1 MENILRI
8 SEILNP
14 EFIIDLHTADKAGV
28 LQEMLDVI
36 TSSPKITNPK
46 KFRKAIV
53 DREKL
58 MSTGIGYGI
67 AVPHARDRSVLD
79 FVIAVGRIK
88 SGVRYESIDDEPVQL
103 IFMIGASDSQ
113 DKDYIKL
120 LSRLVLRLKNDDL
133 KNRILAAANSAEIY
147 DIIKE
152 TR

>member
-14 EFIIDLHTADKAGV
+14 EFIIDLHAADKAGV

-36 TSSPKITNPK
+36 TRSPKITNPK
-46 KFRKAIV
+46 KFRKAIL

-67 AVPHARDRSVLD
+67 AVPHARDRSVQD

-133 KNRILAAANSAEIY
+133 KNRILAADPDGIY
-147 DIIKE
+147 EIIKE